1 MNDAQTVIL
10 TGASSGMGKI
20 LAEVLALQGFRVF
33 AAMRDIDGRN
43 ADNAA
48 QLRAIDGPHRIAPVE
63 IDVTDD
69 DSVIRGVREVLEQ
82 IQDVDILINCAGL
95 MSAGPIEAFS
105 TEQFR
110 LILET
115 NLLGPFRMY
124 KAVLPNMRARKSGL
138 IITISSVSGRV
149 IAPGLGIYTASKFA
163 VEGVAESLG
172 YEVSGLGI
180 DTVIVQPGPFATNLG
195 ANQIGPANPELA
207 EEYGENG
214 RLDKMLGERLWPL
227 LEEWKV
233 SLDPR
238 DVADLVLALIRMEPG
253 KRPIRTT
260 VGMDAGASEMNDA
273 IEKSQMDYLRTVGF
287 EGLARM
293 NRSQIT

>member
-1 MNDAQTVIL
+1 MSHAQTVIL
-10 TGASSGMGKI
+10 TGASSGMGRI

-33 AAMRDIDGRN
+33 AAMRDVDGRN
-43 ADNAA
+43 AANAA
-48 QLRAIDGPHRIAPVE
+48 HLRAIDARHPIVPVD

-69 DSVIRGVREVLEQ
+69 QSVIEGVQGIVAQ
-82 IQDVDILINCAGL
+82 ADDVDILINCAGL

-105 TEQFR
+105 TDQFR

-124 KAVLPNMRARKSGL
+124 KAVLPNMRARNAGL

-149 IAPGLGIYTASKFA
+149 VAPGLGIYTASKFA
-163 VEGVAESLG
+163 VEGLAESLG

-195 ANQIGPANPELA
+195 ANQIGPANPALA
-207 EEYGENG
+207 GEYGENG
-214 RLDKMLGERLWPL
+214 RLDKMLGERLFPL
-227 LEEWKV
+227 LEQCNI

-238 DVADLVLALIRMEPG
+238 DVADLVLDLIGMKPG
-253 KRPIRTT
+253 QRPMRTT
-260 VGMDAGASEMNDA
+260 VGMDAGASRMN
-273 IEKSQMDYLRTVGF
+273 EFTEQVQREYLRVMDF

-293 NRSQIT
+293 AP

>member
-1 MNDAQTVIL
+1 MSHARSVIL

-20 LAEVLALQGFRVF
+20 IAEVLALQGFRVF
-33 AAMRDIDGRN
+33 AGMRDVHGRN

-48 QLRAIDGPHRIAPVE
+48 QLLSIDVPHQIVPVE

-69 DSVIRGVREVLEQ
+69 YSVMRGVGSILGQ
-82 IQDVDILINCAGL
+82 TSDIDILINCAGL
-95 MSAGPIEAFS
+95 MSAGPVEAFS
-105 TEQFR
+105 TDQFR

-115 NLLGPFRMY
+115 NVLGPFRLY
-124 KAVLPNMRARKSGL
+124 KAVLPNMRARNSGL

-149 IAPGLGIYTASKFA
+149 IAPGLGIYNASKFA
-163 VEGVAESLG
+163 VEGLAESLG

-195 ANQIGPANPELA
+195 ANQIGPADSLIV

-214 RLDKMLGERLWPL
+214 RLDKILGERLWPL
-227 LEEWKV
+227 LEASKI

-238 DVADLVLALIRMEPG
+238 DVADLVLELIQMEPG
-253 KRPIRTT
+253 RRPIRTT
-260 VGMDAGASEMNDA
+260 VGMDAGASRMNA
-273 IEKSQMDYLRTVGF
+273 FTEEVQMDYLRTIGF
-287 EGLARM
+287 EGLART
-293 NRSQIT
+293 QP